1 MNLEREGGGS
11 EQKETVRV
19 AAVGDVHVTEA
30 TAPVFRNLLRDV
42 AGHADILVLCGDLT
56 NRGLAREAHVVAEEL
71 VTCKIPVVAVLGN
84 HDMES
89 GEQDEIVEILC
100 QAGVGMLEDQPCE
113 IQGVG
118 FAGVV
123 GFCGGFDRNA
133 LAPFGE
139 DLIKR
144 FVHETIDQALQLES
158 ALARLR
164 TRHKVAVLHYA
175 PVRDTVEGE
184 PLEIFP
190 FLGSSRLEEP
200 IDRYQVSAAV
210 HGHAHG
216 GALQGKTRTGV
227 PVYNVALPLMRRA
240 NPEQPYLVLNL

>member
-1 MNLEREGGGS
+1 MSPKQGKS
-11 EQKETVRV
+11 ETDTNGTVRV
-19 AAVGDVHVTEA
+19 AAVGDVHVNES
-30 TAPVFRNLLRDV
+30 TAPVFRELLKNV
-42 AGHADILVLCGDLT
+42 SSHADILVLCGDLT
-56 NRGLAREAHVVAEEL
+56 NRGLAREAQVVAEEL
-71 VTCKIPVVAVLGN
+71 VTCKLPVVGVLGN

-89 GEQDEIVEILC
+89 GEQEEVTKILC
-100 QAGVGMLEDQPCE
+100 QAGVSMLEDQPCE

-164 TRHKVAVLHYA
+164 TQHKLAVLHYA
-175 PVRDTVEGE
+175 PIRDTVEGE
-184 PLEIFP
+184 PPEIFP

-200 IDRYQVSAAV
+200 VDRYEVSAAV

-216 GALQGKTRTGV
+216 GAPQGKTRSGV
-227 PVYNVALPLMRRA
+227 PVYNVALPLMRRV
-240 NPEQPYLVLNL
+240 NPEQPYLVLTL